1 MQVRTLGNT
10 DLQIS
15 AVGLGC
21 MGLSH
26 AFGTPLERAE
36 AAEKVR
42 KAFDLGY
49 TFFDTAECYTGTNP
63 DGTTAYN

>member
-26 AFGTPLERAE
+26 AFGTPLEQAE

-49 TFFDTAECYTGTNP
+49 TFF
-63 DGTTAYN
+63 